1 MQLNRKLKSLEDR
14 NESLKTENTTLRA
27 KIDHTYLKERKTQEE
42 LFDLKKEK
50 IFLLEKQALLEKDLF
65 DSKSKLE
72 ALTLELH

>member
-27 KIDHTYLKERKTQEE
+27 KIDQTFLKERKTQEE